1 MWILRKLMPVAFI
14 CASAWGQ
21 SSSAPAQA
29 DRPQFKLAPMQ
40 VSNAT
45 YPAEALGQKIEG
57 VVTVF
62 FAVSVAGDVPGSQ
75 VFKADPL
82 LAKAAKDAVGN
93 WRFEPVLKDGKP
105 IVVSSKA
112 SFHFVLG
119 DENQK
124 ASGVAPEIGLAEE
137 MPQRVRVSEGVS
149 KNLLLSRTNPV
160 YPSAARK
167 AHIQGT
173 VVLSGV
179 FDREGKVSSVTPV
192 SGPSEL
198 IPAAID
204 CVRQWREKPYLL
216 MGEPVEV
223 ETTFQINFALSGG

>member
-1 MWILRKLMPVAFI
+1 MLLILFA
-14 CASAWGQ
+14 CASMWAQ
-21 SSSAPAQA
+21 SSSAPAQV
-29 DRPQFKLAPMQ
+29 DRPQFKLAPVQ
-40 VSNAT
+40 VSNAI
-45 YPAEALGQKIEG
+45 YPAEALDQKIEG

-62 FAVSVAGDVPGSQ
+62 FAVSVAGDVSGTQ

-93 WRFEPVLKDGKP
+93 WKFEPVLKDGKP

-112 SFHFVLG
+112 SFHFAFG

-124 ASGVAPEIGLAEE
+124 ASGVVPEIGPAGE

-149 KNLLLSRTNPV
+149 RNLLLSRTDPV
-160 YPSAARK
+160 YPPAAK
-167 AHIQGT
+167 NAHIQGT

-192 SGPSEL
+192 SGPPEL

-204 CVRQWREKPYLL
+204 CVRQWHEKPYLL

-223 ETTFQINFALSGG
+223 ETTVQVNFTLSRR